1 MKKSIIE
8 NRDILTLQDGIHDT
22 FLPNVKIFKTKTYE
36 KSPLIYD
43 VCLILVLQGKKIANL
58 ASNRFAFDCDNY
70 LVVPTTLPLECETYA
85 TEEEPFICLII
96 SLERTMMVTIIE
108 ALAQR
113 EFRPSTH
120 HSMGIFSDHVT
131 NAIEETTSKLLDIL
145 ESKEEA
151 LILGDGVLKE
161 LFYRIA
167 IGQNAG
173 MLHKMFLEE
182 NKESKIAQALKYI
195 HDHYNTTIDMDSLS
209 RMCRMS
215 VSSFHTHFK
224 QITSHTPLQYI
235 KKIRLSKAKEMLT
248 SQGFKVVEVSEELG
262 YDNASHFSRDFK
274 NYFGYPP
281 KEAKASLEGGSV
293 MLP

>member
-161 LFYRIA
+161 LFTALRSD
-167 IGQNAG
+167 
-173 MLHKMFLEE
+173 KMPECCTKCSWKRTKSQRSRKRS
-182 NKESKIAQALKYI
+182 NTSTT
-195 HDHYNTTIDMDSLS
+195 TTIRPS
-209 RMCRMS
+209 
-215 VSSFHTHFK
+215 
-224 QITSHTPLQYI
+224 IW
-235 KKIRLSKAKEMLT
+235 IRSPECA
-248 SQGFKVVEVSEELG
+248 V
-262 YDNASHFSRDFK
+262 
-274 NYFGYPP
+274 
-281 KEAKASLEGGSV
+281 
-293 MLP
+293 